1 MVKLRNFQEKV
12 SLNIKNKQIMNTRR
26 RKKSASLR
34 SNVTIFLILLL
45 LGLVWFLFFYKYS
58 VIKILRTNF
67 LMNQKVERIDD
78 LAQEREVLEEEKKK
92 LEEQDPKTIEKKARE
107 LGLAKEGETIIRI
120 KKVSEDE
127 KDN

>member
-1 MVKLRNFQEKV
+1 MDA
-12 SLNIKNKQIMNTRR
+12 RR
-26 RKKSASLR
+26 RKKSTTLR
-34 SNVTIFLILLL
+34 SNITIFLLLLL

-67 LMNQKVERIDD
+67 LLNQKTEHIER
-78 LAQEREVLEEEKKK
+78 LAHDREVLEEEKMN

-120 KKVSEDE
+120 KKEDE
-127 KDN
+127 NEKNN

>member
-1 MVKLRNFQEKV
+1 MDA
-12 SLNIKNKQIMNTRR
+12 RR
-26 RKKSASLR
+26 RKKPPTWR
-34 SNVTIFLILLL
+34 SNITIFLILLLL

-67 LMNQKVERIDD
+67 LLNQKTEQIER
-78 LAQEREVLEEEKKK
+78 LAQEREILEEEKLN

-120 KKVSEDE
+120 KKENENE

>member
-1 MVKLRNFQEKV
+1 MDA
-12 SLNIKNKQIMNTRR
+12 RR
-26 RKKSASLR
+26 RKKSTTWR

-45 LGLVWFLFFYKYS
+45 LGLVWFLFFFKYS

-67 LMNQKVERIDD
+67 LLNQKTEYIER
-78 LAQEREVLEEEKKK
+78 LAHEREVLEEEKMN
-92 LEEQDPKTIEKKARE
+92 LEVQDPKTIEKKARE

-120 KKVSEDE
+120 KKTNENK

>member
-1 MVKLRNFQEKV
+1 MDA
-12 SLNIKNKQIMNTRR
+12 RR
-26 RKKSASLR
+26 RKKSTPLR

-58 VIKILRTNF
+58 VIKILRTSF
-67 LMNQKVERIDD
+67 LLNQNTEHIER
-78 LAQEREVLEEEKKK
+78 LAHEREVLEEEKMN

-120 KKVSEDE
+120 KKENENE

>member
-1 MVKLRNFQEKV
+1 MDA
-12 SLNIKNKQIMNTRR
+12 RR
-26 RKKSASLR
+26 RKKSTTWR
-34 SNVTIFLILLL
+34 SNITIFLILLL

-67 LMNQKVERIDD
+67 LLNQKTEQIER
-78 LAQEREVLEEEKKK
+78 LAQEREVLEEEKLN

-107 LGLAKEGETIIRI
+107 LGLTKEGETIIRI
-120 KKVSEDE
+120 KKENENE

>member
-1 MVKLRNFQEKV
+1 LVKLRNFQEKV

-45 LGLVWFLFFYKYS
+45 LGLVCFLFFYKYS

-120 KKVSEDE
+120 KKVAEDE

>member
-1 MVKLRNFQEKV
+1 MDA
-12 SLNIKNKQIMNTRR
+12 RR
-26 RKKSASLR
+26 RKKSTTWR
-34 SNVTIFLILLL
+34 GNITIFLILLL

-67 LMNQKVERIDD
+67 LLNQKTEQIER
-78 LAQEREVLEEEKKK
+78 LAHEREKLEEEKLN

-120 KKVSEDE
+120 KKENENE

>member
-1 MVKLRNFQEKV
+1 
-12 SLNIKNKQIMNTRR
+12 MNTRR
-26 RKKSASLR
+26 RKKSTTWR

>member
-45 LGLVWFLFFYKYS
+45 LGLVCFLFFYKYS

-120 KKVSEDE
+120 KKVAEDE

>member
-1 MVKLRNFQEKV
+1 MVA
-12 SLNIKNKQIMNTRR
+12 RR
-26 RKKSASLR
+26 RKKSTTWR
-34 SNVTIFLILLL
+34 SNITIFLILLL

-67 LMNQKVERIDD
+67 LINQKVERIDK
-78 LAQEREVLEEEKKK
+78 LAQEREVLEEDKKK

-120 KKVSEDE
+120 KKENENE

>member
-1 MVKLRNFQEKV
+1 LVKLRNFQEKV

-26 RKKSASLR
+26 RKKSTTWR

-120 KKVSEDE
+120 KKVAEDE

>member
-1 MVKLRNFQEKV
+1 MVA
-12 SLNIKNKQIMNTRR
+12 RR
-26 RKKSASLR
+26 RKKSTTWR
-34 SNVTIFLILLL
+34 SNITIFLILLL

-67 LMNQKVERIDD
+67 LISQKVERIDK
-78 LAQEREVLEEEKKK
+78 LAQEREVLEEDKKK

-120 KKVSEDE
+120 KKANEDE

>member
-120 KKVSEDE
+120 KKVSEDG

>member
-1 MVKLRNFQEKV
+1 MDA
-12 SLNIKNKQIMNTRR
+12 RR
-26 RKKSASLR
+26 RKKSTTWR
-34 SNVTIFLILLL
+34 SNITIFLILLL

-67 LMNQKVERIDD
+67 LLNQKTEQIER
-78 LAQEREVLEEEKKK
+78 LAHEREKLEEEKLN

-107 LGLAKEGETIIRI
+107 LGLTKEGETIIRI
-120 KKVSEDE
+120 KKENENE

>member
-1 MVKLRNFQEKV
+1 MDA
-12 SLNIKNKQIMNTRR
+12 RR
-26 RKKSASLR
+26 RKKSTALR
-34 SNVTIFLILLL
+34 SNITIFLILLL

-67 LMNQKVERIDD
+67 LLNQKTEQIER
-78 LAQEREVLEEEKKK
+78 LAQEREILEEEKLN

-120 KKVSEDE
+120 KKENENE

>member
-1 MVKLRNFQEKV
+1 LVKLRNFQEKV

>member
-1 MVKLRNFQEKV
+1 MDA
-12 SLNIKNKQIMNTRR
+12 RR
-26 RKKSASLR
+26 RKKSTTWR
-34 SNVTIFLILLL
+34 SNITIFLILLL

-67 LMNQKVERIDD
+67 LLNQKTEQIER
-78 LAQEREVLEEEKKK
+78 LAHEREILEEEKLN

-107 LGLAKEGETIIRI
+107 LGLTKEGETIIRI
-120 KKVSEDE
+120 KKENENE

>member
-1 MVKLRNFQEKV
+1 MMVA
-12 SLNIKNKQIMNTRR
+12 RR
-26 RKKSASLR
+26 RKKSTTWR
-34 SNVTIFLILLL
+34 SNITIFLILLL

-67 LMNQKVERIDD
+67 LISQKVERIDK
-78 LAQEREVLEEEKKK
+78 LAQEREVLEEDKKK

-120 KKVSEDE
+120 KKENENE

>member
-1 MVKLRNFQEKV
+1 MDA
-12 SLNIKNKQIMNTRR
+12 RR
-26 RKKSASLR
+26 RKKSTPLR

-67 LMNQKVERIDD
+67 FLNQKTEHIER
-78 LAQEREVLEEEKKK
+78 LAHEREVLEEEKMN

-120 KKVSEDE
+120 KKEDE
-127 KDN
+127 NEKNN

>member
-1 MVKLRNFQEKV
+1 MDA
-12 SLNIKNKQIMNTRR
+12 RR
-26 RKKSASLR
+26 RKKSTTWR
-34 SNVTIFLILLL
+34 SNITIFLILLL

-67 LMNQKVERIDD
+67 LLNQKTEQIER
-78 LAQEREVLEEEKKK
+78 LAHEREKLEEEKLN

-120 KKVSEDE
+120 KKENENE

>member
-1 MVKLRNFQEKV
+1 MDA
-12 SLNIKNKQIMNTRR
+12 RR
-26 RKKSASLR
+26 RKKSTTWR
-34 SNVTIFLILLL
+34 SNITIFLVLLI

-58 VIKILRTNF
+58 VIKIMRTSF
-67 LMNQKVERIDD
+67 LLNQNTEHIER
-78 LAQEREVLEEEKKK
+78 LAHEREVLEEEKMN

-120 KKVSEDE
+120 KKENENE

>member
-1 MVKLRNFQEKV
+1 MVA
-12 SLNIKNKQIMNTRR
+12 RR
-26 RKKSASLR
+26 RKKATTWR
-34 SNVTIFLILLL
+34 NNITIFLILLL

-67 LMNQKVERIDD
+67 LINQKVERIDK

-120 KKVSEDE
+120 KKANEDE

>member
-1 MVKLRNFQEKV
+1 
-12 SLNIKNKQIMNTRR
+12 MNARR
-26 RKKSASLR
+26 RKKSTTWR
-34 SNVTIFLILLL
+34 SSSNITIFLILLL

-67 LMNQKVERIDD
+67 LLNQKTEQIER
-78 LAQEREVLEEEKKK
+78 LARERDILEEEKVN

-120 KKVSEDE
+120 KKENENEED
-127 KDN
+127 N

>member
-1 MVKLRNFQEKV
+1 MVA
-12 SLNIKNKQIMNTRR
+12 RR
-26 RKKSASLR
+26 RKKSTTWR
-34 SNVTIFLILLL
+34 SNITIFLILLL

-67 LMNQKVERIDD
+67 LISQKVERIDK
-78 LAQEREVLEEEKKK
+78 LAQEREVLEEDKKK

-120 KKVSEDE
+120 KKENENE